1 MTIYSQE
8 ILNEIKTKIDYY
20 EFYSQFFTD
29 LPNNKTRVFVV
40 CPFHKEQVGSF
51 QIDLELGLWRCWA
64 EGIYGDVFNFYM
76 RYYNVSFIEAVET
89 LAEKYGVELIV
100 DPEQQKIRDYKKS
113 LYNINNIIC
122 SKYEENITKDNE
134 AWNYITK
141 LRGFSPKIIQEF
153 RIGKGIDNIP
163 LTKGTQAVGL
173 FRKYDNDGEENYIPV
188 FGSNRITI
196 PIQDE
201 YGNITSFVGRA
212 FKGDESRKYMYT
224 QNTDI
229 NIKTDIVFG
238 LYQAK
243 KYIKKFQHV
252 IIVEG
257 QLDMI
262 KCYQK
267 GIVNTVSLGGLYFSD
282 NQINL
287 LKKYTS
293 TFYICVEDE
302 AILRSTTGADNIM
315 KSPLTRMY
323 EKIKEHIPYA
333 KIYVVD
339 LRNEDGSKCDPDM
352 FLESHEKSEFTDK
365 IKHAK
370 IYNEFIITSLVDK
383 CNPKNIEEKTACINM
398 LIPKLAS
405 IQNYLDRR
413 QYIELV
419 SNKLLIPENDIYKKI
434 KFSIEKKEKIDASN
448 LKWDSKPIYAQK
460 ILVSACFAKNF
471 PQYKACSLVYLYAFK
486 HMDDFYKMIMSQHII
501 PYISAEHKKTDS
513 EKISFDRFFSEIMH
527 NDNIDNLIKDTIM
540 DCYMKSEQLS
550 DLEEED
556 LEELIVEQVSTLK
569 EYVYTEI
576 TV

>member
-1 MTIYSQE
+1 MIIYSQE
-8 ILNEIKTKIDYY
+8 VLSEIKNKINYY
-20 EFYSQFFTD
+20 EFYSKFFND
-29 LPNNKTRVFVV
+29 LPNNKTKVFVV

-76 RYYNVSFIEAVET
+76 RYYNVSFIEAVEV
-89 LAEKYGVELIV
+89 LAEECGVELII

-113 LYNINNIIC
+113 LYNINDIIC
-122 SKYEENITKDNE
+122 SKFEQNITKDNE
-134 AWNYITK
+134 AWNYMTK
-141 LRGFSPKIIQEF
+141 LRGFSPKILEEF
-153 RIGKGIDNIP
+153 RIGKGIDIIP
-163 LTKGTQAVGL
+163 VTKGTQAVGL
-173 FRKYDNDGEENYIPV
+173 FNEYNGEYKPV

-224 QNTDI
+224 HNTDI
-229 NIKTDIVFG
+229 HCKTDVIFG

-243 KYIKKFQHV
+243 KYIKKFQYV
-252 IIVEG
+252 VIVEG

-267 GIVNTVSLGGLYFSD
+267 GIVNTVCLGGLYFSD

-302 AILRSTTGADNIM
+302 AILRSTTGSDNIM

-333 KIYVVD
+333 KVYVID

-352 FLESHEKSEFTDK
+352 FLESHSKSDFTDR

-370 IYNEFIITSLVDK
+370 IYNEFIISSLVNK

-434 KFSIEKKEKIDASN
+434 KFSIEKKEKINSEN

-460 ILVSACFAKNF
+460 ILISICFAKNF
-471 PQYKACSLVYLYAFK
+471 PQYKACSLVYLYAYK
-486 HMDDFYKMIMSQHII
+486 HMDDFYKMLLSEYII
-501 PYISAEHKKTDS
+501 PYISEEHKKTND
-513 EKISFDRFFSEIMH
+513 EKISFDRFFSEFIH
-527 NDNIDNLIKDTIM
+527 NESTDNLIKDTII

-550 DLEEED
+550 DLDEED
-556 LEELIVEQVSTLK
+556 LDELIKEQVITLK
-569 EYVYTEI
+569 EFVYTEI